1 MQDQFY
7 IIFGYA
13 ASANAC
19 IMMIPQVYV
28 TFKNR
33 SIKDLSI
40 TYIIMNLMTQML
52 FFPYSIH
59 FKLYPLMTVNSFL
72 SLYDICIIIMYYN
85 VEYNKKKN
93 FEPLIDDSSLDELLT
108 NTPLISEP

>member
-40 TYIIMNLMTQML
+40 TYIVMNLMTQLL

-85 VEYNKKKN
+85 VEYTKKKKY
-93 FEPLIDDSSLDELLT
+93 EPLIDESLLNES
-108 NTPLISEP
+108 LISEP